1 MVTKSELSAINRV
14 DAINTLAIT
23 VASYSFNIVD
33 WKMEEIKKTI
43 IEKQEITHLRNDA
56 PPKSRRGESVPSQK

>member
-23 VASYSFNIVD
+23 VASYSFNIAD
-33 WKMEEIKKTI
+33 WKMEEIKKNYNRKT
-43 IEKQEITHLRNDA
+43 RNY
-56 PPKSRRGESVPSQK
+56 SS

>member
-14 DAINTLAIT
+14 DAIL
-23 VASYSFNIVD
+23 SYSFNIVD

-43 IEKQEITHLRNDA
+43 IEKQEITNLRKDA

>member
-23 VASYSFNIVD
+23 VVSYSFNIVD
-33 WKMEEIKKTI
+33 WKMEEIKKTM
-43 IEKQEITHLRNDA
+43 IEKQEITHLRKDA
-56 PPKSRRGESVPSQK
+56 PPKGRRGESVPSQK